1 MVRWPFFEPSPFRD
15 ILEALIDEERRR
27 AATGNRATRGGQG
40 QGRPMPV
47 NVYQEADAMV
57 VEAMIP
63 GAGPDDVDVQ
73 CGDGVLTIRA
83 RTRVAGREYVHQE
96 IQPIEWIRQL
106 ALPAE
111 LKYEQAQADA
121 ENGILT
127 IRIPKARP
135 RAPEKIRIQVTR
147 KGPESTT
154 IEAEPGE
161 GYSEVKPKRRPRSQQ

>member
-1 MVRWPFFEPSPFRD
+1 MVRWPFLEPSPIRD
-15 ILEALIDEERRR
+15 ILEALIDEDRRR
-27 AATGNRATRGGQG
+27 SAGQRAAGRGQP

-47 NVYQEADAMV
+47 NVYQEPDAMV

-73 CGDGVLTIRA
+73 CADGLLTIRA
-83 RTRVAGREYVHQE
+83 RTRVADHEYVHQE
-96 IQPIEWIRQL
+96 IQPIEWMRQL
-106 ALPAE
+106 ALPAD

-121 ENGILT
+121 ENGVLS

-147 KGPESTT
+147 KGSDAAT
-154 IEAEPGE
+154 IEAEPGA
-161 GYSEVKPKRRPRSQQ
+161 GYSEVKPKRRPRSAQ